1 MGALYETWN
10 PCFPL
15 RRAFLLLFSW
25 VTKPISVLPHQVF
38 WVVVF
43 HSFIWWFIQSCFL
56 CSLFCTLILSWCLL
70 LWKLSLKTSYLWT
83 PANYQLF
90 FDQELSLTLPIMIH
104 FMYLYCVSFTYCKL
118 SYIIVSCL
126 LLWLMYWWM
135 WCLLSVSFYRL
146 FTP

>member
-1 MGALYETWN
+1 MGALYETCN
-10 PCFPL
+10 PCFYL
-15 RRAFLLLFSW
+15 RRAFLLLCSW
-25 VTKPISVLPHQVF
+25 VSKPTPFYLSKYFELLCFI
-38 WVVVF
+38 
-43 HSFIWWFIQSCFL
+43 HSYGDLCNHACYVPCFAHL
-56 CSLFCTLILSWCLL
+56 LLSWCLL

-90 FDQELSLTLPIMIH
+90 FDQELSLPLPIMIY

-135 WCLLSVSFYRL
+135 WCFLSVFFYRL